1 LGVLV
6 ALIVVF
12 ISSVIITRA
21 SDAFET
27 ASDYLGRNLTDGVK
41 GATIN
46 AIGSSM
52 PELFTTL
59 IFLVVLGDADGFA
72 GGIGTTAGSAIFN
85 GMIIPA
91 LVGIVVIT
99 SRIAKSITL
108 SRKVI
113 LRDGL
118 SLIAAEIA
126 LIFLLNSNE
135 LSAWHGVVLMTIYGL
150 YVVLLLSSMSKNKDV
165 EQDKE
170 DTITA
175 TVDTEVNEQKKSI
188 FKTVFLFTWLDLE
201 AWIIGD
207 KKLTQ
212 ANAWVLLISS
222 TLLTGL
228 ACHWLVESCIW
239 LGSDTYEF
247 AGLSLQGLGLP
258 IYFLSVIIASAA
270 TSLPDT
276 ILSLKD
282 AKKGNYNDAIS
293 NALGSNIFDICF
305 ALGLPLFLYSIVNGP
320 ITLSTEVAQNVSEL
334 RIFLVLLTIG
344 SFFIFYFGRKFGIV
358 KCTMLLVLYVIFVL
372 FIVGDTLNWTMVD
385 GLKDALFS
393 INIWIKSF

>member
-1 LGVLV
+1 MGILV

-12 ISSVIITRA
+12 VASVVITRA

-27 ASDYLGRNLTDGVK
+27 AADYLGRNLTDGVK

-59 IFLVVLGDADGFA
+59 IFLVALKNADGFA

-91 LVGIVVIT
+91 LVGITVIVA
-99 SRIAKSITL
+99 RVAKSIKL
-108 SRKVI
+108 SKKVI

-118 SLIAAEIA
+118 SLIICELA

-135 LSAWHGVVLMTIYGL
+135 LSAWHGVSLMTLYAL
-150 YVVLLLSSMSKNKDV
+150 YVVVMFSTMTKKEAVVTTSTEELV
-165 EQDKE
+165 EEISAEKP
-170 DTITA
+170 
-175 TVDTEVNEQKKSI
+175 KKWWAL
-188 FKTVFLFTWLDLE
+188 VFLFAWLDLE
-201 AWIIGD
+201 KWTLKNGDINTKRAW
-207 KKLTQ
+207 
-212 ANAWVLLISS
+212 LLLLLS
-222 TLLTGL
+222 TVLTGI

-239 LGSDTYEF
+239 LGSDTYTLLGTE
-247 AGLSLQGLGLP
+247 LTGLGLP

-282 AKKGNYNDAIS
+282 AKKGNYNDAVS

-305 ALGLPLFLYSIVNGP
+305 ALGLPLFLYSIYHGP
-320 ITLSTEVAQNVSEL
+320 IVLSDSVITNISEL
-334 RIFLVLLTIG
+334 RIFLLLLTVI
-344 SFFIFYFGRKFGIV
+344 SFLIFYFGKGFGLGKNIL
-358 KCTMLLVLYVIFVL
+358 LLVLYVVFVL
-372 FIVGDTLNWTMVD
+372 FIVGDTLHWESVS
-385 GLKDALFS
+385 GIKDVLLY
-393 INIWIKSF
+393 INDWIKSF